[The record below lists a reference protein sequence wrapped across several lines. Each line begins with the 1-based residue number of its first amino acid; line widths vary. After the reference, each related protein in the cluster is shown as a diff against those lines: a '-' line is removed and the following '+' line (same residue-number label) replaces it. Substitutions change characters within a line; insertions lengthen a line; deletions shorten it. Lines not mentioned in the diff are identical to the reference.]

1 LCRTASTWHRVIPDH
16 VEVERTLQGRM
27 VGHLAQA
34 DPGCAEGV
42 KKSITALDM
51 K

>member
-1 LCRTASTWHRVIPDH
+1 
-16 VEVERTLQGRM
+16 M

>member
-1 LCRTASTWHRVIPDH
+1 
-16 VEVERTLQGRM
+16 M

-34 DPGCAEGV
+34 DPACAEGV
-42 KKSITALDM
+42 KKAITVLDM

>member
-1 LCRTASTWHRVIPDH
+1 LCRPASTWHRVIPDR
-16 VEVERTLQGRM
+16 VEVERTLQSRM
-27 VGHLAQA
+27 VGHLAKA
-34 DPGCAEGV
+34 DPACAEGV

>member
-1 LCRTASTWHRVIPDH
+1 
-16 VEVERTLQGRM
+16 M
-27 VGHLAQA
+27 VGHLAKA
-34 DPGCAEGV
+34 APVCAEGV

>member
-1 LCRTASTWHRVIPDH
+1 LSRTASTWHRVIPHH

-27 VGHLAQA
+27 AGHLATA
-34 DPGCAEGV
+34 DPACAEGV
-42 KKSITALDM
+42 KRSITALDM

>member
-1 LCRTASTWHRVIPDH
+1 
-16 VEVERTLQGRM
+16 M
-27 VGHLAQA
+27 VGHLAKA
-34 DPGCAEGV
+34 EPACAEGV

>member
-1 LCRTASTWHRVIPDH
+1 LSEPYP
-16 VEVERTLQGRM
+16 
-27 VGHLAQA
+27 HLAKA
-34 DPGCAEGV
+34 DPACAEGV